1 MTDSTRTLLA
11 VARREASAAMLA
23 CLRAGE
29 PMASAIHAG
38 GAVYVAEL
46 AHASP
51 ETPVVVDARIAFL
64 DSLIPTSANV
74 CPHTGFPE
82 RTLTAQM
89 FDAAGPGWTTSLP
102 SKLDSA
108 LTAAEQEFLLGPMHP
123 YTIGAGE
130 CEDYSDVCQHCHGG
144 IASTGGPLCLDCT
157 QRQEDIARAGRE
169 MADWFI

>member
-1 MTDSTRTLLA
+1 MTDKTRTLLA

-64 DSLIPTSANV
+64 DA
-74 CPHTGFPE
+74 
-82 RTLTAQM
+82 
-89 FDAAGPGWTTSLP
+89 
-102 SKLDSA
+102 A
-108 LTAAEQEFLLGPMHP
+108 LTAAEQEFSLGPMHP